1 MKILKMQPT
10 FTVDIPVNAQDAV
23 AEIRRAIES
32 SELQSLAVAAGP
44 CVDFKIE
51 PSDQRFW
58 SPHLSIQLSDTE
70 SGSQIFGRFSPRP
83 EVWTMFMAIYG
94 VAAICSFAAAIY
106 AYVQWFMG
114 STPWAILVVPTGIAV
129 ILGLHVA
136 SLIGQNLSADQMNL
150 LRERFDRVL
159 EIAFEH
165 AALQQPAGK

>member
-1 MKILKMQPT
+1 
-10 FTVDIPVNAQDAV
+10 
-23 AEIRRAIES
+23 
-32 SELQSLAVAAGP
+32 
-44 CVDFKIE
+44 
-51 PSDQRFW
+51 
-58 SPHLSIQLSDTE
+58 
-70 SGSQIFGRFSPRP
+70 
-83 EVWTMFMAIYG
+83 MAIYG
-94 VAAICSFAAAIY
+94 IAAICSFAAAIY

-136 SLIGQNLSADQMNL
+136 SLIGQNLSADQINL